1 MGILENIGVRVGNSY
16 VPTYF
21 IVVNTSTNERSPIIL
36 GWPFLNT
43 AGAIIY
49 SSTAKIIF
57 NIKGKREVF
66 SFMMGTDMNRHEGGP
81 IFTIIDQKNK
91 DNLLWTTGN

>member
-1 MGILENIGVRVGNSY
+1 MGILEEICMWVGNLY
-16 VPTYF
+16 VPIDF
-21 IVVNTSTNERSPIIL
+21 MVVNTGTNERSSIIM

-43 AGAIIY
+43 TKAIIY

-66 SFMMGTDMNRHEGGP
+66 SFKNRAMSFPAQKE
-81 IFTIIDQKNK
+81 TINGKNK
-91 DNLLWTTGN
+91 SKK